1 MKRPHTQS
9 HVTLQSCSHV
19 TIQKRHISSTT
30 RPMTP
35 KLCRMVERGRNAQ
48 SQMTLLKQVISPLSH
63 GLCSVALAKDEK
75 ILLKN
80 LQFT

>member
-35 KLCRMVERGRNAQ
+35 NFAGLLRGRNAQ

-63 GLCSVALAKDEK
+63 GLCSVVLAKDEK